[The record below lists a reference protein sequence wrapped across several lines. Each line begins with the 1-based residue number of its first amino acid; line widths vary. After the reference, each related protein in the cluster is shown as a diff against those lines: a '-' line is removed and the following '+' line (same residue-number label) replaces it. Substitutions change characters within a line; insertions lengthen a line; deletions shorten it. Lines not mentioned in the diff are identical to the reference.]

1 MSLEC
6 KLWAGGEAGPVG
18 SLHMGE
24 FQALS
29 QRMGGAKGVT
39 SSVVFCPA
47 PVPHMHHQP
56 PSFHYWRFLFYYF
69 VFFWLRSKI
78 NLQDLQGTCTKK
90 AAWAAW
96 QYGTK
101 TRALGSQGLTW
112 NLWIKNLNAVS
123 CGRWMDVVSE
133 MPAWFWLFQRHL
145 RSFAQTPQIWKQ
157 CVLPCCLLERSPVDV
172 VLWAAQVWS
181 AARFWKPHKLE
192 KVLMKCWS
200 WWWSVWD
207 WPLQVG

>member
-1 MSLEC
+1 MQTVGRGRGRSC
-6 KLWAGGEAGPVG
+6 G
-18 SLHMGE
+18 SLHVGE

-29 QRMGGAKGVT
+29 QRMGGPRGVT

-56 PSFHYWRFLFYYF
+56 PSFHYWRFLFYHF

-123 CGRWMDVVSE
+123 CGRWMDVISE
-133 MPAWFWLFQRHL
+133 MPACFWLFQRHL
-145 RSFAQTPQIWKQ
+145 RSFAQPPQIWKQ

-172 VLWAAQVWS
+172 VLCVSSTGVVCSSFLKAPQAG
-181 AARFWKPHKLE
+181 KG
-192 KVLMKCWS
+192 VLMKWWS
-200 WWWSVWD
+200 WWWSLWD
-207 WPLQVG
+207 WPLRVG